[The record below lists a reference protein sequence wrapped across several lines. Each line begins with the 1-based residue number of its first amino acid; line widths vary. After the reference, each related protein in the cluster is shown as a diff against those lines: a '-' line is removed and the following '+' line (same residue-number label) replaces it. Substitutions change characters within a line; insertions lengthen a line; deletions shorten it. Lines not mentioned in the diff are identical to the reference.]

1 MKWLK
6 WLVLGVLLVGS
17 TPGWDLEPTWEADQE
32 NRRYMEYQHQEQEK
46 FYLEDRVRELQEK
59 YEELQEEQEFNQ
71 IWED

>member
-6 WLVLGVLLVGS
+6 WLVLGVLLVGY
-17 TPGWDLEPTWEADQE
+17 PGWNLPTPEADQE